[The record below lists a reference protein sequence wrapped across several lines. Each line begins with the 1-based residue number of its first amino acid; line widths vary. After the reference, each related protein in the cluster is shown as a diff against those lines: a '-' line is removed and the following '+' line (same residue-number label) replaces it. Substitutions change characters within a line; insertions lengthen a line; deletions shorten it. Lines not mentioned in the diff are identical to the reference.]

1 MDTPCAIKNM
11 PAWIPPAEK
20 PVTPLKPTDKPVKP
34 VKPVK
39 PAKPDEPVK
48 PVTPIPEVK
57 TKDDD
62 TSMIV
67 MAVLVSLVGLG
78 IIVGGIFGI
87 KIYLARK
94 DRKEKVHVTP
104 VEESKSDIMLVN
116 ANVDEEAVS
125 RM

>member
-1 MDTPCAIKNM
+1 M
-11 PAWIPPAEK
+11 
-20 PVTPLKPTDKPVKP
+20 KPVKP
-34 VKPVK
+34 VKPV
-39 PAKPDEPVK
+39 KPDEPVK